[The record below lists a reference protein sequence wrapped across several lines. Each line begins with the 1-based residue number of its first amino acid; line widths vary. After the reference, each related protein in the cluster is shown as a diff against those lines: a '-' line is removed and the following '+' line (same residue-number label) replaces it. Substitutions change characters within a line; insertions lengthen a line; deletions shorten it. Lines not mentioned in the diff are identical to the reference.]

1 MPHQHGQGPAPQGP
15 QPLPGVDAI
24 IAVGSGKGGVGK
36 TTLSVNLAVALA
48 KMGHKVGLL
57 DADVYGPNVPLMLGV
72 NDQPRMVGENRIEPI
87 EAFGL
92 KVISVGFL
100 NPGDKPII
108 WRGPMLHQIVRQ
120 FLGLVEWGQLDYL
133 IVDLPPGTGDI
144 ALSLVQT
151 VPLTGAVVVST
162 PSDVSLQDA
171 RKAIEMFRQMKVDV
185 VGVVENM
192 SYFVCPHCQHEVD
205 IFSRGGA
212 EKMAAAVW
220 GVVPGQHRTRPGSP
234 QVRRR
239 RQAGGARRRELAA
252 RQVDLRIRA
261 ESSSARRGDQGQRAG
276 QRDSDPVVIRAYNL
290 VILSGAFG
298 REGPMQLAAE
308 CTDPSR
314 KTAAQD
320 GKVAFES
327 RQLPSCLRLAILQN
341 QLRHH
346 LPDRRAV
353 LEAVPEPPP
362 TIQTFSIAGCRS
374 IMKWLS
380 GVCSYWQTR
389 VSISGASFRAGK
401 RKPTYSRMSLRVSG
415 LTTRSPSVGSN
426 AGPRVSSAILNPRR
440 SLPGMP

>member
-1 MPHQHGQGPAPQGP
+1 MPHQHGPAAPQGP

-36 TTLSVNLAVALA
+36 TTLSVNLAVALT
-48 KMGHKVGLL
+48 KLGHKVGLL

-72 NDQPRMVGENRIEPI
+72 SDQPRMVGENRIEPI
-87 EAFGL
+87 QAFGL

-171 RKAIEMFRQMKVDV
+171 RKAVEMFRQMKVDI

-212 EKMAAAVW
+212 EKMAERF
-220 GVVPGQHRTRPGSP
+220 GVSFLGNIQLDPE
-234 QVRRR
+234 VRKSGD
-239 RQAGGARRRELAA
+239 GGT
-252 RQVDLRIRA
+252 
-261 ESSSARRGDQGQRAG
+261 
-276 QRDSDPVVIRAYNL
+276 PVVLEGENSPHAKSIYEFARKVVARTAEL
-290 VILSGAFG
+290 KASAPASVI
-298 REGPMQLAAE
+298 Q
-308 CTDPSR
+308 
-314 KTAAQD
+314 
-320 GKVAFES
+320 
-327 RQLPSCLRLAILQN
+327 
-341 QLRHH
+341 
-346 LPDRRAV
+346 
-353 LEAVPEPPP
+353 
-362 TIQTFSIAGCRS
+362 IQ
-374 IMKWLS
+374 
-380 GVCSYWQTR
+380 
-389 VSISGASFRAGK
+389 
-401 RKPTYSRMSLRVSG
+401 
-415 LTTRSPSVGSN
+415 
-426 AGPRVSSAILNPRR
+426 
-440 SLPGMP
+440 